1 MGERLVLVPYL
12 KLNGTKVAQLNYE
25 NIIKYIFYKR
35 LVLLAHP
42 AGVEPA
48 TLSTAN

>member
-1 MGERLVLVPYL
+1 
-12 KLNGTKVAQLNYE
+12 
-25 NIIKYIFYKR
+25 